1 MIHLIVKDGLGNQMF
16 QYAYARCLQEHYMKE
31 GICEELA
38 INPYFIEHRFFKNN
52 DNRTMSIQHLEL
64 NSNVRIQSI
73 QEQKKSMFFFK
84 IKTLMS
90 TNLFDLFNWRVR
102 GVKPAGKDHF
112 LKRVCH
118 GLYYTFYAYSCYGFP
133 LSKCKNKYI
142 FGFFQSEKGFFP
154 IVDKIKKEFLV
165 KGAPS
170 SANRCMLS
178 YIQSVNA
185 VCLHIRRG
193 DYLNDKWKNLQICAF
208 EYYNNAINEVLNNVE
223 NPIFFIFSN
232 THDDLIWIKQNYNFY
247 DKKRIRPINL
257 EFVDLNNPDYEEL
270 RLMYNC
276 KYFIISNS
284 TFSWWGAYL
293 STAKDKKVYV
303 PERWNLECEDDYE
316 IYPKEWVKVP
326 VK

>member
-1 MIHLIVKDGLGNQMF
+1 
-16 QYAYARCLQEHYMKE
+16 
-31 GICEELA
+31 
-38 INPYFIEHRFFKNN
+38 
-52 DNRTMSIQHLEL
+52 
-64 NSNVRIQSI
+64 
-73 QEQKKSMFFFK
+73 
-84 IKTLMS
+84 
-90 TNLFDLFNWRVR
+90 
-102 GVKPAGKDHF
+102 
-112 LKRVCH
+112 
-118 GLYYTFYAYSCYGFP
+118 
-133 LSKCKNKYI
+133 
-142 FGFFQSEKGFFP
+142 
-154 IVDKIKKEFLV
+154 
-165 KGAPS
+165 
-170 SANRCMLS
+170 
-178 YIQSVNA
+178 
-185 VCLHIRRG
+185 
-193 DYLNDKWKNLQICAF
+193 
-208 EYYNNAINEVLNNVE
+208 NNVE